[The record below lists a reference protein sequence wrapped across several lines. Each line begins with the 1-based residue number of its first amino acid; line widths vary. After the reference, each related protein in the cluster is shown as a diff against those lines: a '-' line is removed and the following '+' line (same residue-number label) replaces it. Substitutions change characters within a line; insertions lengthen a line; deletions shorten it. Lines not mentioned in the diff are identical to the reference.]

1 MCYTPVNFETGENE
15 MQIKHLWIV
24 TKPTKDSD
32 FYDICF
38 KSDMRSLN
46 MQFLGGLSYKE
57 IVGVFTNEGEA
68 ARLADDLLRERDC
81 DLENEYIQ

>member
-1 MCYTPVNFETGENE
+1 ME
-15 MQIKHLWIV
+15 IKKLWIV
-24 TKPTKDSD
+24 TKPTKESD

-57 IVGVFTNEGEA
+57 IAGVFTEESEA
-68 ARLADDLLRERDC
+68 ARLANDLLYERDC